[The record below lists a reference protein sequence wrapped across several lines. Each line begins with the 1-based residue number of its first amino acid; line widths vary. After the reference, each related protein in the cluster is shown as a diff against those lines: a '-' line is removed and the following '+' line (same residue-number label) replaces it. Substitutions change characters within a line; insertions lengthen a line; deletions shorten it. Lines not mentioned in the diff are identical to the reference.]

1 MSSRRLA
8 TSHHT
13 FEVKK
18 LEICARSSTP
28 GKSMGA
34 LIHDSST
41 KSWEA
46 NKRGWNPS
54 SSRRMADGV
63 MGKDLFTREVF
74 LQWDMDCPALST
86 LRELKPPPKW

>member
-1 MSSRRLA
+1 MSSRRLT

-18 LEICARSSTP
+18 LEICVRSSTP

-41 KSWEA
+41 KSWEDN
-46 NKRGWNPS
+46 NKLIKEDGILHHYGEWP
-54 SSRRMADGV
+54 MA
-63 MGKDLFTREVF
+63 
-74 LQWDMDCPALST
+74 
-86 LRELKPPPKW
+86 

>member
-46 NKRGWNPS
+46 NNKLIKRMES
-54 SSRRMADGV
+54 FIVMANGRWRNGKGFIYEGSFST
-63 MGKDLFTREVF
+63 MGHGLPCIVNTPR
-74 LQWDMDCPALST
+74 T
-86 LRELKPPPKW
+86 

>member
-34 LIHDSST
+34 LIHDSPT
-41 KSWEA
+41 KSREDN
-46 NKRGWNPS
+46 NKLIKEDRTLHHYDEWP
-54 SSRRMADGV
+54 MA
-63 MGKDLFTREVF
+63 
-74 LQWDMDCPALST
+74 
-86 LRELKPPPKW
+86 

>member
-34 LIHDSST
+34 LILDSST

-46 NKRGWNPS
+46 NNKLIKKMESVIITANDRWRNGGGFIYEES
-54 SSRRMADGV
+54 FST
-63 MGKDLFTREVF
+63 MGHGLPCIVNTPR
-74 LQWDMDCPALST
+74 T
-86 LRELKPPPKW
+86 

>member
-34 LIHDSST
+34 LILDSST

-46 NKRGWNPS
+46 NNKLINKMESVIITANGRWRNGRGFIYEES
-54 SSRRMADGV
+54 
-63 MGKDLFTREVF
+63 F
-74 LQWDMDCPALST
+74 ST
-86 LRELKPPPKW
+86 TGHGLPCIVNTPRT